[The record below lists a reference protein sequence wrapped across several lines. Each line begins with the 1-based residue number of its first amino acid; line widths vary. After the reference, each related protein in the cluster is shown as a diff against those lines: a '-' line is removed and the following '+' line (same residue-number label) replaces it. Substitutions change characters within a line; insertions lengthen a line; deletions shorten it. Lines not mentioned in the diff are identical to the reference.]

1 MVLPRV
7 TQRGK
12 SGRGHSLIFVSMAL
26 RVLEIFRKATSC
38 ADRETAPDR
47 RECPDSIAFPRHG
60 DSGWFIENVIHNGE
74 HPLGRGVFIDVKLQ
88 SGSSRPWQC
97 FRLLGQSR
105 MPVIRSDPSDG
116 RAVSHRSIH
125 SPTSPQARGLLTVP
139 RSTRSWTRV

>member
-12 SGRGHSLIFVSMAL
+12 SDRGHSLIFVSMAH

-47 RECPDSIAFPRHG
+47 RECADSIAFPLHS
-60 DSGWFIENVIHNGE
+60 DSEWFIENVTHNGE
-74 HPLGRGVFIDVKLQ
+74 HPLGRRVFIGVEFLN
-88 SGSSRPWQC
+88 GSSRPWQF
-97 FRLLGQSR
+97 FRLFGQSR

-116 RAVSHRSIH
+116 RAVSHRSNH
-125 SPTSPQARGLLTVP
+125 SPTSAQSRGL
-139 RSTRSWTRV
+139 